1 MGSLTH
7 YKITDKRFKQTS
19 GCKDF
24 IREFLYIRYINNK
37 CFEFLKMLY
46 EDEPKYED
54 IFWSSKAKEL
64 TKIFKDFLHVK
75 MKCKFQ
81 NISKLNL
88 RLSSFDSILHLRI
101 ELYYLIGNKLDP
113 DFIMSDDEF
122 QDFFENF
129 IIFTHRIFLKKEKD
143 YEDDIFDINEY
154 RGIHIEID
162 SDVDI
167 DIDSDSDSDSD
178 SDNDSESD

>member
-1 MGSLTH
+1 MEMGSLTH
-7 YKITDKRFKQTS
+7 YKISDKRFKQTS

-37 CFEFLKMLY
+37 CFEFLKMLN

-64 TKIFKDFLHVK
+64 TKIFKDFLQVK

-101 ELYYLIGNKLDP
+101 ELYYLIGNKLNP

-129 IIFTHRIFLKKEKD
+129 IIFTHRIFLKKEED

-154 RGIHIEID
+154 RGNHIEID
-162 SDVDI
+162 SDSDSNIDI

-178 SDNDSESD
+178 SD